1 MMNASNMHNMA
12 QQSGAA
18 QPASQ
23 SSILK
28 EIYSRF
34 SWHWPWF
41 AIAFC
46 AAIIIG
52 TTGTPQISS
61 IVLCI
66 FTIIAILITLK
77 ERIPEAVILA
87 AALAAWMILR
97 LPRQAVWQEMLAF
110 SGLCVLLFLFQFIW
124 EVRRPVW
131 PAHVWPAHASALRIL
146 ATGGQAGVVLVILF
160 KYHGPL
166 APSFILAQV
175 GAIGLFVLALLV
187 LWAAYAQDKTKAR
200 YWCRY
205 LAGLLVS
212 ATLSWES
219 PVIWKL
225 PQLRWLVGN
234 TQPIE
239 FLTMPIA
246 IYLTTIAP
254 FLMRKQTIQSSRYIG
269 YICALVGPALLL
281 GPSFVFSFHQD
292 LLSVLLLLV
301 ESLGLFLMG
310 NLTRPA
316 LYPFIYVGFILS
328 VLADIRMI
336 FYSFDHPNDLP
347 LIIGIVSATLAIVIG
362 ITVYIFFIKKK

>member
-1 MMNASNMHNMA
+1 MNTSDMHIQQPGSTGRASR
-12 QQSGAA
+12 
-18 QPASQ
+18 PA
-23 SSILK
+23 ILR
-28 EIYSRF
+28 EIYTHI
-34 SWHWPWF
+34 SWSWRGY

-46 AAIIIG
+46 AATIIG
-52 TTGTPQISS
+52 IKGTPQISF

-66 FTIIAILITLK
+66 FTIIAILMTLK
-77 ERIPEAVILA
+77 ERIPEAVIVAAGLA
-87 AALAAWMILR
+87 VWTILR
-97 LPRQAVWQEMLAF
+97 VSWPQVWQEMLAF

-124 EVRRPVW
+124 HVRSPIW
-131 PAHVWPAHASALRIL
+131 PAHIWPARTSALRML
-146 ATGGQAGVVLVILF
+146 AAGGQAVIVLVILF
-160 KYHGPL
+160 GYMGPL
-166 APSFILAQV
+166 APSPILAQV
-175 GAIGLFVLALLV
+175 GASGLLVLALLV
-187 LWAAYAQDKTKAR
+187 LWTGYAQDKTKVR
-200 YWCRY
+200 YWCNY

-212 ATLSWES
+212 VTLSWELQT
-219 PVIWKL
+219 IWNL
-225 PQLRWLVGN
+225 PQLRWLGGN